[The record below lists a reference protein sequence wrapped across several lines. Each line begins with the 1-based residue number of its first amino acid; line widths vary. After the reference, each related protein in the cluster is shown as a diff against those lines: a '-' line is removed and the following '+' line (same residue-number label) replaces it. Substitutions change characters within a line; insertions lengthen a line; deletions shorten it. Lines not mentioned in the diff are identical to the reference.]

1 MVFAHSPTKIILIQN
16 FVGYN
21 LHVEKVVKNSVSSF
35 EHYENSLEQLIHPG
49 EP

>member
-16 FVGYN
+16 FVGYD
-21 LHVEKVVKNSVSSF
+21 LHVEKVVKITQFLHLSIMKI
-35 EHYENSLEQLIHPG
+35 LGQLIHPG